1 MQGRIIQA
9 TAAHEAFRREVV
21 DLLKKH
27 TEAMPREEVLA
38 VAAQIVGQIM
48 AMQDQTKMTTL
59 RAQRII
65 ERNITI
71 GHATVVGQLH
81 ETKGTA

>member
-1 MQGRIIQA
+1 MRLFDRRSS
-9 TAAHEAFRREVV
+9 AFSEE
-21 DLLKKH
+21 H
-27 TEAMPREEVLA
+27 TRTMPSEEVLA
-38 VAAQIVGQIM
+38 VAAQVVGQIM

-65 ERNITI
+65 ESRNITI

-81 ETKGTA
+81 ETRDGLMAQEDKR